1 MKLGLKKDEITN
13 GKYGQ
18 PTLQRES
25 ITLARGWEE
34 EWVSHYNNSSHPFL
48 SLSISPCPHKTHTL
62 V

>member
-25 ITLARGWEE
+25 ITLARG
-34 EWVSHYNNSSHPFL
+34 
-48 SLSISPCPHKTHTL
+48 
-62 V
+62 